1 MQKYHIFPRVWK
13 ITVAILLSLLVAS
26 PGPADVQPGEVVTKE
41 TMDKAEGLLIPTMK
55 WFVQH
60 GLTIPVTPYR

>member
-1 MQKYHIFPRVWK
+1 MQRHSMLSRVGAI
-13 ITVAILLSLLVAS
+13 ITGLGLSLCAAS